1 MKGKVAEIKAEII
14 EKRVNAAIEAARI
27 NKEVEMA
34 DAEVRIEKAI
44 EELGNTDN
52 VNLVI
57 QRISEGMDDK
67 EEAQRGIKRLE
78 EIKKFLS
85 EDIDIGVRL

>member
-1 MKGKVAEIKAEII
+1 
-14 EKRVNAAIEAARI
+14 
-27 NKEVEMA
+27 MA

-67 EEAQRGIKRLE
+67 GGSAARHKAIGGDKEVPLRGH
-78 EIKKFLS
+78 
-85 EDIDIGVRL
+85 